1 MHDEQVF
8 IRYTEVIGLKTNKG
22 GLKYRKVE
30 PKSVDLYPSQNPDRC
45 PVNIILRYL
54 SLIPKDHKCTAFYL
68 LPVTKFKPG
77 NWYQDRPAGVNRL
90 KNVVKELC
98 KEGGIPGY
106 FTNHS
111 LRSTCAATLYR
122 ANVDEQ
128 LIQEVTGHCSL
139 AVRSYKRTS
148 CEQKKMVSNFLFS
161 Q

>member
-1 MHDEQVF
+1 M
-8 IRYTEVIGLKTNKG
+8 
-22 GLKYRKVE
+22 
-30 PKSVDLYPSQNPDRC
+30 YPAANSERC

-54 SLIPKDHKCTAFYL
+54 SLLPKGHSYTAFYL
-68 LPVTKFKPG
+68 LPVTKFTPG
-77 NWYQDRPAGVNRL
+77 NWYQNKPAGLNRL

-98 KEGGIPGY
+98 KQGGIPGY

-111 LRSTCAATLYR
+111 LRSICATTLYR

-128 LIQEVTGHCSL
+128 LIQEVTGHRSL

-148 CEQKKMVSNFLFS
+148 TEQKRMVSNFLFS